1 MVFFWFIDRI
11 TRVAKVHGDE
21 FGHFAFKIDYI
32 LHVNLSSTVTGWQQH
47 SCRHQLMYSIGILKV
62 D

>member
-11 TRVAKVHGDE
+11 KRVAKVHGDE

-32 LHVNLSSTVTGWQQH
+32 TA
-47 SCRHQLMYSIGILKV
+47 RQLVKHCDRMATALL
-62 D
+62 